1 MSNSNFTIISNDFL
15 DRTDISLETMMVY
28 IKIKRHIQKNNW
40 EIKKEHIKKE
50 SGLGNK
56 AFNRVWKEL
65 IDKELLIS
73 KCIRNS
79 GKFNYIHTL
88 NISKE
93 TDKSNKESKLFANE
107 NKEKNLI
114 KEDQKIKKDKK
125 INVDSNVDSVDSNGQ
140 RPLDG
145 QISVE
150 EALKEVEKEEI
161 NKIIQATGVTEQE
174 AEEELRITKSKEGIK
189 NIVQYTIGTI
199 NNKKRIE
206 KELESQGS
214 NRKQEIN
221 PLKFN
226 NFEGREYDYSRL
238 EAMLLGYE
246 KYSEKDIH
254 EVLGY
259 EYQEQE
265 EKILG

>member
-1 MSNSNFTIISNDFL
+1 MRKIRFNILGFKQEILTNKYNNLNGNDLIIL
-15 DRTDISLETMMVY
+15 RTMVDTLPRMTRTL
-28 IKIKRHIQKNNW
+28 KVNG
-40 EIKKEHIKKE
+40 KEFKQ
-50 SGLGNK
+50 LTY
-56 AFNRVWKEL
+56 EL
-65 IDKELLIS
+65 ILKEIPFVTKSLSTVKKIVQKLIDANL
-73 KCIRNS
+73 IERYVENRG
-79 GKFNYIHTL
+79 GKFTYFKTTKDL
-88 NISKE
+88 EDLKYKE
-93 TDKSNKESKLFANE
+93 ITAG
-107 NKEKNLI
+107 
-114 KEDQKIKKDKK
+114 KIKK
-125 INVDSNVDSVDSNGQ
+125 INVDSNGEA
-140 RPLDG
+140 PLNG

-161 NKIIQATGVTEQE
+161 NKIIKATGVTEQE

-199 NNKKRIE
+199 KNKKRIE

-226 NFEGREYDYSRL
+226 NFEGREYDYSKL

>member
-1 MSNSNFTIISNDFL
+1 M
-15 DRTDISLETMMVY
+15 
-28 IKIKRHIQKNNW
+28 
-40 EIKKEHIKKE
+40 
-50 SGLGNK
+50 
-56 AFNRVWKEL
+56 
-65 IDKELLIS
+65 
-73 KCIRNS
+73 
-79 GKFNYIHTL
+79 
-88 NISKE
+88 
-93 TDKSNKESKLFANE
+93 
-107 NKEKNLI
+107 
-114 KEDQKIKKDKK
+114 
-125 INVDSNVDSVDSNGQ
+125 
-140 RPLDG
+140 
-145 QISVE
+145 
-150 EALKEVEKEEI
+150 EKEEI

-174 AEEELRITKSKEGIK
+174 AAEELRITKSKEGIK

-226 NFEGREYDYSRL
+226 NFEGREYDYSKL